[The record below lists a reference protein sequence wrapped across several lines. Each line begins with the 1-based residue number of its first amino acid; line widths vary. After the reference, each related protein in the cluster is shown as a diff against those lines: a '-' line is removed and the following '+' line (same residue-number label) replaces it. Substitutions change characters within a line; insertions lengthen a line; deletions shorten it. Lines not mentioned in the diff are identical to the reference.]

1 MSCLCNFILI
11 FCLLSE
17 WCMQWFRSH
26 DSSRCKQCCLCTSV
40 SLQDPDLQLDERV
53 SKAAAVLPLTAK
65 RELMTTH
72 VKLTASAQ
80 RSDLTV
86 THSAALHH
94 VNQTPDRETER
105 YMLRSN
111 DPGSIYI
118 NAWQWVCCV
127 SHVLLLVKLML
138 CRYVRTQSGILFPAF
153 ADHSGSAVKAGL
165 WKDRPHVFQRGF
177 KQRCIFTERLVG
189 NSSLFQLWQICI
201 K

>member
-53 SKAAAVLPLTAK
+53 SEAAAVLPLTAK
-65 RELMTTH
+65 RELVTTH

-111 DPGSIYI
+111 DPGSFSCDVFI
-118 NAWQWVCCV
+118 NAWQWVCCFSRTSSCQTDVV
-127 SHVLLLVKLML
+127 S
-138 CRYVRTQSGILFPAF
+138 VRS
-153 ADHSGSAVKAGL
+153 H
-165 WKDRPHVFQRGF
+165 
-177 KQRCIFTERLVG
+177 TERDSL
-189 NSSLFQLWQICI
+189 SSVCWSFWVCSQNRPVEGQTTRVSERV
-201 K
+201 